1 MPNNHTNNR
10 NINDSRWI
18 PFLTSSA
25 FLLRH
30 IRLLGW
36 SFLLVAATALLT
48 WFGYFETTQ
57 LIDKFTGNFFQLPPE
72 GAGILGWLKLQ
83 GWVVLKYLFFL
94 ISRIAAFYLA
104 FLSAYCLTTPG
115 YVFLS
120 GMTEKIY
127 SRKTGR
133 QSSSFNPQRIL
144 VDLLEGLKI
153 GAVGILVTIAAL
165 AINFVPVVGQLLV
178 FLLYIFYSTLMFID
192 YPASNRSWTLGQKIG
207 WVTRNYQRS
216 FRLGIFPALISM
228 IPVINILFMALL
240 FPLFTIHS
248 TLNFLSTQ
256 DG

>member
-1 MPNNHTNNR
+1 MSNNQINDR
-10 NINDSRWI
+10 NINDRRWV
-18 PFLTSSA
+18 PFFTSSA

-36 SFLLVAATALLT
+36 SFLLVAATAILT

-72 GAGILGWLKLQ
+72 GVGILGWLKVQ
-83 GWVVLKYLFFL
+83 GWVVLKYLFLL

-127 SRKTGR
+127 HRKTG
-133 QSSSFNPQRIL
+133 QQASGFSPQRIL

-207 WVTRNYQRS
+207 WVTRNYHRS

-240 FPLFTIHS
+240 FPLFTIHA
-248 TLNFLSTQ
+248 TLNFLTTQ
-256 DG
+256 D